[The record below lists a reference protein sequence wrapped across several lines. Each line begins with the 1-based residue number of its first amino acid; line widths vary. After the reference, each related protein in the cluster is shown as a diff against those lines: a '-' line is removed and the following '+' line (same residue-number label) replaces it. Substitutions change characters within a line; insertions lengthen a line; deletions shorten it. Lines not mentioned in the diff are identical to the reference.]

1 MRRMKLFRLAVLWVL
16 LGGMFTPFS
25 PRFAA
30 PQPIKA
36 DPATLTLDG
45 VRDTAYVKIATD
57 PTGDLGPCCWNGI
70 NWTDLTNLYVAADAT
85 TLYVYVDSSAYA
97 LNTSAG
103 QIGLALDVDGKPN
116 SGGATDPWDN
126 AITFAY
132 RKVDGTTTPAT
143 VLPDYIIRGNIINT
157 LGGGD
162 AGNGWTELR
171 HWNGTGW
178 DGSGTNWGGITGGAQ
193 IGTHVAYSDTQGIE
207 FAIPLADIGNPAPA
221 NVHLQFFATQGG
233 GSKGAYDTLPS
244 DDQATGWDDP
254 TTQTQLVSVPL
265 ATDVTGDLF
274 NSWSGIAWMDAPR
287 LHLWADHDALHL
299 FVAST
304 AYSRTVSAGQIGL
317 AIDTKAGGGTNDAW
331 NGTGITYAYT
341 TTWQNLG
348 ATPVVTTTVLRPD
361 YLIRGNV
368 FNTLTG
374 GDAGNGWTEFRAWSG
389 SNWDTG
395 GGTDWGGI
403 GNTGQPSQPSSNVA
417 WSDGEGLRL
426 TIPLAQLNVAAGDT
440 IHLEFFGTQSGWNQ
454 KGAFDTLPTDD
465 QATGWDDATTQNVLA
480 SYTIPAIPAVQAS
493 HDNTIWRDGLYHDSR
508 DLLYRTP
515 FGAVPVGTAVTLRL
529 RAFKDDLTGARLRVT
544 DDVSG
549 TLTSYPMVLGGSDGT
564 YDYWEYTLPTDHA
577 TLLWYRFEAVD
588 GTTRAYYEDD
598 ANWGNQPWVKGG
610 EGKALDAPAGNNYQ
624 LTVYLPDYT
633 TPDWLVNGTIYQ
645 IFPDRFR
652 NGDPANDVISGT
664 FYYGDDEKWGNPQI
678 YTGTVAHTLWNEQIW
693 DPRVITSPYYST
705 YSNQFYGGDLQG
717 IIDKLDYLKN
727 AGFTVLYLNPIF
739 QSPSNHKY
747 DTTSYETID
756 PALGTYATF
765 TRLMTE
771 TQARGM
777 HVILDGV
784 FNHTS
789 SDSIYMDKYSRY
801 PSLGAYE
808 SQVSPYYDWYFFNP
822 WPTGYTSWW
831 GYQSLPKLNSANPI
845 VRSYIYSGTNPIAT
859 RWIMTGSQP
868 LASGWRFDVASDV
881 DPGYANAPTNGYW
894 IGFRNAVR
902 SVYSQTAMISEEWGN
917 ASAFLLGNQMD
928 STMNY
933 RFRNALLGFVR
944 DTGWDDTNSNFP
956 HQTPAQFM
964 ETLQSLQEDY
974 PAPAWYA
981 MMNLVG
987 SHDTNRIRFVIRESG
1002 DVTATVNA
1010 RQKLVALAQYSLPGA
1025 PTVYYADEVGAS
1037 ADGKPCSATDPKFC
1051 GDPYNRL
1058 PYPWDDAA
1066 GSDYSK
1072 EPGIL
1077 PYYTALGQARLANPA
1092 LRTGSLDPLLAD
1104 DTNKLLAYG
1113 RKEGSYAAL
1122 TLFNRNTTTQTLALE
1137 LFGYL
1142 PLGTVLTDVTT
1153 LNEYVYTADPFTIT
1167 LVGNGGAL
1175 LVAQGLPTPPAPPT
1189 LSLTSENDTRIL
1201 IHWTGSGATY
1211 NVYRSPVSGSGY
1223 TRVATDTTGTVFT
1236 DTAVVNGQ
1244 KYYYVVTAL
1253 DAGKLESAA
1262 SNEISAVPHVPVD
1275 SYTIVNITP
1284 MTMTHTLGIQPT
1296 APISVE
1302 IYVAG
1307 VTTPTGQGAGL
1318 LMELGYSTHSTPNA
1332 SWLWTPM
1339 AYSGDVGDN
1348 DQYVARLTPES
1359 AGTFYYGARVSADG
1373 GRDWAYGLYS
1383 SGVFIPGILTV
1394 TASADTTA
1402 PAAPPNLRL
1411 AHWDIDHLTLAW
1423 DAPADP
1429 DVYAYDLY
1437 RSDSGHTAAVIGR
1450 ILSPTLVYTDSA
1462 VTTGILYTYTVQAL
1476 DTSFNRSTH
1485 SNAVSGMPQQRLV
1498 TVTLNVTVPTFTPAG
1513 ATICIP
1519 GDSSKIMGSSWD
1531 PSTLPM
1537 AQVDAT
1543 HWQKVLVVPDGTRF
1557 QYKYTR
1563 CASWDVVEWWRL
1575 SDTEHIES
1583 TENRALT
1590 VEYGTDGNQV
1600 VNDTVW
1606 NWRDPLVVAYNPAN
1620 GAAGVAVSSVV
1631 TATWSRPLAASTVTT
1646 ASVRLVSA
1654 TGTVV
1659 GTATYISQTDRYET
1673 VFTPAAGLRGTTRYT
1688 ATLTTDLMGANNDSV
1703 KLQQPF
1709 SWSFTTGNWIMY
1721 LPLVMKNR

>member
-16 LGGMFTPFS
+16 LGGMLIPSAS
-25 PRFAA
+25 PLIPAVAA
-30 PQPIKA
+30 PPAVQPW
-36 DPATLTLDG
+36 PVTSLLH
-45 VRDTAYVKIATD
+45 
-57 PTGDLGPCCWNGI
+57 PTGAS
-70 NWTDLTNLYVAADAT
+70 NWCVA
-85 TLYVYVDSSAYA
+85 
-97 LNTSAG
+97 
-103 QIGLALDVDGKPN
+103 
-116 SGGATDPWDN
+116 
-126 AITFAY
+126 
-132 RKVDGTTTPAT
+132 
-143 VLPDYIIRGNIINT
+143 
-157 LGGGD
+157 
-162 AGNGWTELR
+162 
-171 HWNGTGW
+171 
-178 DGSGTNWGGITGGAQ
+178 GSFQ
-193 IGTHVAYSDTQGIE
+193 
-207 FAIPLADIGNPAPA
+207 
-221 NVHLQFFATQGG
+221 
-233 GSKGAYDTLPS
+233 
-244 DDQATGWDDP
+244 
-254 TTQTQLVSVPL
+254 
-265 ATDVTGDLF
+265 
-274 NSWSGIAWMDAPR
+274 
-287 LHLWADHDALHL
+287 
-299 FVAST
+299 
-304 AYSRTVSAGQIGL
+304 
-317 AIDTKAGGGTNDAW
+317 AGGGWNNSSDPLYDDGTHGDWLAGDGIYTLDYSIAQAAGTYEWKIFECGTWNGYPNEEINNKWLYTASNPQTVKFLLNTNTNISDDGFLPKSYTTMVVDSAGALANSWTAVGDWQSSTWNPSDPASQLSALAPGLYAITYTVATAKAGYMYKTTETGGWGHQFGPDGRSVNSGNFLFTTTQASQVVAFYADTARGRIKAQPAGTPGTGLWYLRGEMNGWSGTQDRLYDDGTHGDLLAGDGIYTLHYTFATTGTFEFKITVDDWSTNFPPQNSKVTVTSIGQVVRFTLDTNTYNDGWLPKANIVAASDVYPTSWTVVGPWQGWANDA
-331 NGTGITYAYT
+331 
-341 TTWQNLG
+341 
-348 ATPVVTTTVLRPD
+348 VTTTMQMVAPGL
-361 YLIRGNV
+361 Y
-368 FNTLTG
+368 TLVYTFTTPGAYQFKIAQTSNWNRVYGTG
-374 GDAGNGWTEFRAWSG
+374 GRT
-389 SNWDTG
+389 
-395 GGTDWGGI
+395 
-403 GNTGQPSQPSSNVA
+403 GNTDPFDFQTYTPDQRVQFWLDVARERVAVNVVKPTSHSA
-417 WSDGEGLRL
+417 DGV
-426 TIPLAQLNVAAGDT
+426 ID
-440 IHLEFFGTQSGWNQ
+440 
-454 KGAFDTLPTDD
+454 
-465 QATGWDDATTQNVLA
+465 
-480 SYTIPAIPAVQAS
+480 
-493 HDNTIWRDGLYHDSR
+493 RDGLYHDSR

-529 RAFKDDLTGARLRVT
+529 RAFKDDLTGVRLRVT

-577 TLLWYRFEAVD
+577 TLLWYRFEAAD
-588 GTTRAYYEDD
+588 GTARAYYEDD
-598 ANWGNQPWVKGG
+598 ANWSNQPWVKGG

-664 FYYGDDEKWGNPQI
+664 FYYGNDEKWGYPQI
-678 YTGTVAHTLWNEQIW
+678 YTGTVAHNIWNEQIW

-727 AGFTVLYLNPIF
+727 AGFTVIYLNPIF

-747 DTTSYETID
+747 DATSYETID

-808 SQVSPYYDWYFFNP
+808 SQASPYYDWYFFNP

-859 RWIMTGSQP
+859 RWIMTGSQR
-868 LASGWRFDVASDV
+868 LASGWRFDVAADV
-881 DPGYANAPTNGYW
+881 DPGYASAPANGYW

-902 SVYSQTAMISEEWGN
+902 AVYSQTAMISEEWGN

-944 DTGWDDTNSNFP
+944 DTGWSDTNSNFP

-1066 GSDYSK
+1066 GNDYAK

-1092 LRTGSLDPLLAD
+1092 LRTGTLDPLLAD
-1104 DTNKLLAYG
+1104 DTHGLLAYG
-1113 RKEGSYAAL
+1113 RKAGSYAAL
-1122 TLFNRNTTTQTLALE
+1122 TLFNRNATTQTLALD

-1153 LNEYVYTADPFTIT
+1153 LTPYVYTANPFTLT
-1167 LVGNGGAL
+1167 LAGNGGAL
-1175 LVAQGLPTPPAPPT
+1175 LVAQDLPAPPAAPT
-1189 LSLTSENDTRIL
+1189 LSLTSENDTRII
-1201 IHWTGSGATY
+1201 IHWTDSGATY

-1236 DTAVVNGQ
+1236 DTAVINGQ

-1253 DAGKLESAA
+1253 DAGKLESAV
-1262 SNEISAVPHVPVD
+1262 SNEIGAIPHVPVD

-1284 MTMTHTLGIQPT
+1284 LTMTHTLGIQPT

-1318 LMELGYSTHSTPNA
+1318 LMELGYGTFSTPNDT
-1332 SWLWTPM
+1332 WRWTPM
-1339 AYSGDVGDN
+1339 TYNGDVGDN
-1348 DQYVARLTPES
+1348 DQYVARLTPEN
-1359 AGTFYYGARVSADG
+1359 ANTFYYGARVSADG

-1383 SGVFIPGILTV
+1383 SGSFIPGVLTV

-1402 PAAPPNLRL
+1402 PAAPTNLRL
-1411 AHWDIDHLTLAW
+1411 THWDIDHLTLAW
-1423 DAPADP
+1423 NAPADP

-1437 RSDSGHTAAVIGR
+1437 RSDSGHAAAVIGR
-1450 ILSPTLVYTDSA
+1450 ILSPTLVYTDST

-1476 DTSFNRSTH
+1476 DTSFNRSPH
-1485 SNAVSGMPQQRLV
+1485 SNAVPAMAQQRLV

-1513 ATICIP
+1513 ATVCIP
-1519 GDSSKIMGSSWD
+1519 GDSAKIMGSTWD

-1537 AQVDAT
+1537 TQVDAT

-1606 NWRDPLVVAYNPAN
+1606 NWRDPLVVAYRPAH
-1620 GAAGVAVSSVV
+1620 GATGVAVSAVV

-1646 ASVRLVSA
+1646 ASVRLVAA
-1654 TGTVV
+1654 TGAVV
-1659 GTATYISQTDRYET
+1659 GTVTYISQTNRYET
-1673 VFTPAAGLRGTTRYT
+1673 IFTPAAALRGTTRYT
-1688 ATLTTDLMGANNDSV
+1688 ATLTADLMGANNDSV